1 MIAAL
6 VITVLL
12 AFAAGWAV
20 CNDLKDRRA
29 ERAEARAKNLDR
41 IVRDDCEAD
50 TSVREIA
57 RPLLGD
63 REVDGDS
70 YGVPP
75 LEEITR
81 ALVVRARRAEEA
93 CEELRQQ
100 VMRGAEVARWT
111 WPTDTRRT
119 NADAFYFHVKT
130 TKGDLL
136 LTDEALSAALER
148 ATKLLRH
155 DTPRP

>member
-6 VITVLL
+6 VITLLL

-29 ERAEARAKNLDR
+29 EREAAK
-41 IVRDDCEAD
+41 
-50 TSVREIA
+50 
-57 RPLLGD
+57 
-63 REVDGDS
+63 
-70 YGVPP
+70 
-75 LEEITR
+75 
-81 ALVVRARRAEEA
+81 ARRAEEA

-130 TKGDLL
+130 IKGDLL
-136 LTDEALSAALER
+136 LTDEALSVALER